1 MYITLQTVISTRESI
16 FQNVAEIAE
25 KVKKNVILSIII
37 TNDNHN
43 MNTHMKAN
51 EINYMYMDPL
61 CSD

>member
-25 KVKKNVILSIII
+25 KVKKKNVILSIII

-43 MNTHMKAN
+43 MNKHMKAN
-51 EINYMYMDPL
+51 EIY
-61 CSD
+61 SFQ